1 MSEGRLLCGHHK
13 GCKAVESGFFVAF
26 TGFCLYIE
34 RKYSNNLPQIIEVS
48 LIPLRRLACTLF
60 FFLLLE
66 RLFLPDSFAGTPKF
80 LESGGS
86 APSGG
91 EASFLAPSSTRL
103 KIPLN
108 GYWTY
113 SLENGESGTLSLPSV
128 YDFTGKVDLQR
139 TFEIKPEDL
148 DRYQFHVVCYGSN
161 YSTDI
166 LVNGD
171 FLGNHQGGYTSYAQ
185 AIPREVLQPGK
196 ENLIRIV
203 VKNDLDA
210 RTTLPLRQPA
220 WGWRNY
226 GGVHRDLYLL
236 ATPRLFIKDAVVA
249 CDVAPNGLAARM
261 QVSPRIEGEESA
273 MLPSTSPDKP
283 AVLGMMVDVVEALS
297 GVSVAR
303 SPVVPLTREG
313 ESWKSGPVEAAM
325 QNPRLWSP
333 ESPDLYHVKC
343 LLVST
348 SGKDVTVLDELQ
360 VPVGVRTL
368 RIERGDFVLNGH
380 RLFVKGV
387 AWYEDHPSWG
397 NALPYEERERD
408 VVMMKNLGV
417 NTIRFVNHP
426 PHPAML
432 DLCDRH
438 GLLAMIDLPLSN
450 SPGAV
455 LAAESYEELAAG
467 MLREMVVRDR
477 NHPSVLAWGLGDE
490 IEASHRAARP
500 FVASMVQ
507 LVRSLDSRPTYL
519 ALRYGVQDSC
529 TDLVDLAA
537 VNIHLTDLKV
547 FKRGLED
554 WRSGHKNKPL
564 LVTKLGSEVQHENRK
579 GYNDP
584 YSQQAQARSF
594 LQRLDLVRTLDYDG
608 AVVWSF
614 NDWRGD
620 RPALTVH
627 VDDPWLHSMGLV
639 SERREKR
646 LAYDAVR
653 SVFRGEKP
661 SAYPAGSYSLRAP
674 IVYVL
679 SGFIILIAAAYLY
692 NVSRRFRENV
702 NRSTLNAYN
711 FFADVRDQH
720 GVSVLHTTSLGVINA
735 VACAIV
741 ASSVLF
747 HFRESLFLDNL
758 LSYVLVFDDLKAF
771 LIRLIW
777 DPLRFILIF
786 SPLVFLALV
795 LISGAVHILRVLMKS
810 RVFAYHAYTATVWST
825 TPLLA
830 FIPVGMILYRVMD
843 GKIYV
848 LPALVLIGLFLF
860 WVILRLLKGISII
873 YDIYPPK
880 VYLAGLAA
888 FAVFAGVLYVYYDLV
903 QSAPMY
909 LSFLYT
915 MVGSG
920 R

>member
-1 MSEGRLLCGHHK
+1 
-13 GCKAVESGFFVAF
+13 
-26 TGFCLYIE
+26 
-34 RKYSNNLPQIIEVS
+34 VS

-60 FFLLLE
+60 IFLLLE

-80 LESGGS
+80 LENGLSASLGGD
-86 APSGG
+86 
-91 EASFLAPSSTRL
+91 ASFLAPSSTRL

-113 SLENGESGTLSLPSV
+113 SLENGESGTVSLPSA
-128 YDFTGKVDLQR
+128 YDFTGKVDFQR
-139 TFEIKPEDL
+139 TFEIKAEDL
-148 DRYQFHVVCYGSN
+148 DRYQFHIVVYGSN
-161 YSTDI
+161 YSTD
-166 LVNGD
+166 LFVNGD
-171 FLGNHQGGYTSYAQ
+171 FLGNHQGGYTSYVQ
-185 AIPREVLQPGK
+185 TIPREILQPGK

-203 VKNDLDA
+203 VKNELDA
-210 RTTLPLRQPA
+210 RNSLPLRQSV

-226 GGVHRDLYLL
+226 GGVHRDIYLL
-236 ATPRLFIKDAVVA
+236 ATPRLFIKDAAVV
-249 CDVAPNGLAARM
+249 CDVVPNGTAARFV
-261 QVSPRIEGEESA
+261 VSPRVEGEENA
-273 MLPSTSPDKP
+273 MLPSTSPDKQ
-283 AVLGMMVDVVEALS
+283 AVLGMAIEVVEALS
-297 GVSVAR
+297 GLSVAR
-303 SPVVPLTREG
+303 SPVVPVVRDG
-313 ESWKSGPVEAAM
+313 ESWKSGRVEATL

-333 ESPDLYHVKC
+333 ESPDLYSVKC
-343 LLVST
+343 VLVST

-360 VPVGVRTL
+360 IPVGVRTL
-368 RIERGDFVLNGH
+368 SIERGDLVLNGH

-397 NALPYEERERD
+397 SALPYEERERD

-426 PHPAML
+426 PHPSML
-432 DLCDRH
+432 DLCDRY
-438 GLLAMIDLPLSN
+438 GLLAMIDLPLST

-467 MLREMVVRDR
+467 MLREMVMRDR

-490 IEASHRAARP
+490 IEASHPAARP

-537 VNIHLTDLKV
+537 VNVHLPDLKA
-547 FKRGLED
+547 FKRALEY

-564 LVTKLGSEVQHENRK
+564 LVTKVGSEVQPGNRK

-584 YSQQAQARSF
+584 FSEQAQARLF

-608 AVVWSF
+608 VVAWSF

-627 VDDPWLHSMGLV
+627 GDDPWAHSMGLV

-653 SVFRGEKP
+653 SVYRGEKP

-692 NVSRRFRENV
+692 NASRRFRENV

-711 FFADVRDQH
+711 FLADVRDQH
-720 GVSVLHTTSLGVINA
+720 GVSVFHTTYLGVIIS

-758 LSYVLVFDDLKAF
+758 LSYLLVFDDLKA
-771 LIRLIW
+771 LVIQLIW
-777 DPLRFILIF
+777 DPLRFILVL
-786 SPLVFLALV
+786 SPLVFLKLV
-795 LISGAVHILRVLMKS
+795 VLSGAVHLLRLLMKS

-830 FIPVGMILYRVMD
+830 FIPIGMILYRVMD

-848 LPALVLIGLFLF
+848 LPGLILIGLFLF
-860 WVILRLLKGISII
+860 WVSVRMLKGISII

-880 VYLAGLAA
+880 VYLSGLAT
-888 FAVFAGVLYVYYDLV
+888 FAVGGGVLYLYYDLV

>member
-1 MSEGRLLCGHHK
+1 
-13 GCKAVESGFFVAF
+13 
-26 TGFCLYIE
+26 
-34 RKYSNNLPQIIEVS
+34 VS
-48 LIPLRRLACTLF
+48 LIPLRRLASALF

-91 EASFLAPSSTRL
+91 EPSFLAPSSTRL
-103 KIPLN
+103 MIPLN

-113 SLENGESGTLSLPSV
+113 SLEDGQSGTISLPSSF
-128 YDFTGKVDLQR
+128 DFTGKVEFQR
-139 TFEIKPEDL
+139 TFEITPADL
-148 DRYQFHVVCYGSN
+148 DRYQFHVVCYGAN

-166 LVNGD
+166 WVNGE
-171 FLGNHQGGYTSYAQ
+171 FLGLHQGGYTSYAQ
-185 AIPREVLQPGK
+185 AIPREYLQPGK
-196 ENLIRIV
+196 ENVLRV
-203 VKNDLDA
+203 AVKNELDA

-226 GGVHRDLYLL
+226 GGVHRDIYLL
-236 ATPRLFIKDAVVA
+236 ATPRLFIRDAAVT
-249 CDVAPNGLAARM
+249 CDVAPNGLAARI
-261 QVSPRIEGEESA
+261 VVTSRLEGEQGA

-283 AVLGMMVDVVEALS
+283 AVLGMMVEVVEALS
-297 GVSVAR
+297 GVPVAR
-303 SPVVPLTREG
+303 SAVLPMTRTG
-313 ESWKSGPVEAAM
+313 ETWNTAPVEVTV

-333 ESPDLYHVKC
+333 ESPDLYTIRC
-343 LLVST
+343 LIVSAN
-348 SGKDVTVLDELQ
+348 GKENTVLDELLI
-360 VPVGVRTL
+360 PAGIRTL
-368 RIERGDFVLNGH
+368 RIERADLMLNGH

-387 AWYEDHPSWG
+387 TWYEDHPSWG

-426 PHPAML
+426 PHPVML
-432 DLCDRH
+432 DLCDRY

-455 LAAESYEELAAG
+455 LAADMYEVLAG
-467 MLREMVVRDR
+467 EMVREMVVRDR

-490 IEASHRAARP
+490 IEASHPAARP
-500 FVASMVQ
+500 FVTSMVQ

-519 ALRYGVQDSC
+519 AVRYGVQDSC
-529 TDLVDLAA
+529 TNLVDLAA
-537 VNIHLTDLKV
+537 VNIHLADLKG
-547 FKRGLED
+547 FKRALED

-564 LVTKLGSEVQHENRK
+564 LATKIGSEVQHENRK
-579 GYNDP
+579 GYSDP
-584 YSQQAQARSF
+584 FSQQAQARSI

-608 AVVWSF
+608 AVVWSY

-620 RPALTVH
+620 RPSLTVH
-627 VDDPWLHSMGLV
+627 GDDPWSHSMGLV

-653 SVFRGEKP
+653 SVFRGEKS

-720 GVSVLHTTSLGVINA
+720 GVSVLHTTYLGVINA

-758 LSYVLVFDDLKAF
+758 LSYLLVFDDVKAMM
-771 LIRLIW
+771 IRLIW

-786 SPLVFLALV
+786 SPMVFLALV
-795 LISGAVHILRVLMKS
+795 LISGAVHILRVLMRS
-810 RVFAYHAYTATVWST
+810 RVFAYHAYTVTVWST

-830 FIPVGMILYRVMD
+830 FIPVGMILYRVME
-843 GKIYV
+843 GRVYV
-848 LPALVLIGLFLF
+848 LPALVLISVFFL

-880 VYLAGLAA
+880 VYLAG
-888 FAVFAGVLYVYYDLV
+888 FAVFAVLAGMLYIYYDLV

-909 LSFLYT
+909 LSFLYS

>member
-1 MSEGRLLCGHHK
+1 M
-13 GCKAVESGFFVAF
+13 
-26 TGFCLYIE
+26 
-34 RKYSNNLPQIIEVS
+34 S
-48 LIPLRRLACTLF
+48 LIPLPRLASTLF

-66 RLFLPDSFAGTPKF
+66 LLFLPDSFAGTPKF

-86 APSGG
+86 APKGSD
-91 EASFLAPSSTRL
+91 ASFLAPSSTRL
-103 KIPLN
+103 KIPLD

-113 SLENGESGTLSLPSV
+113 SLENGQSGTISLPSSF
-128 YDFTGKVDLQR
+128 DFAGKVDFR
-139 TFEIKPEDL
+139 RKFEIKPEDL
-148 DRYQFHVVCYGSN
+148 DLYRFHVVCYGAN

-185 AIPREVLQPGK
+185 AIDREVLQPGT
-196 ENLIRIV
+196 ENVIQIV
-203 VKNDLDA
+203 VKNELDA
-210 RTTLPLRQPA
+210 RTTLPLRQPV

-226 GGVHRDLYLL
+226 GGVHRDIYLL
-236 ATPRLFIKDAVVA
+236 ATPRLFIKDVSVV
-249 CDVAPNGLAARM
+249 CEVAPNGLAARI
-261 QVSPRIEGEESA
+261 VATPLVEGEESA
-273 MLPSTSPDKP
+273 VLPSTSPDKP
-283 AVLGMMVDVVEALS
+283 AVLGMMVEVVEALS
-297 GVSVAR
+297 GVPAAR
-303 SPVVPLTREG
+303 SPVVPLTRSG
-313 ESWKSGPVEAAM
+313 GSWNTVPVEATV
-325 QNPRLWSP
+325 QSPHLWSP
-333 ESPDLYHVKC
+333 ESPDLYTIRC
-343 LLVST
+343 LIVST
-348 SGKDVTVLDELQ
+348 SGKEMIVLDELQ
-360 VPVGVRTL
+360 VPVGIRTL
-368 RIERGDFVLNGH
+368 KIERADLMLNGH

-387 AWYEDHPSWG
+387 TWYEDHPTWG

-426 PHPAML
+426 PHPSML
-432 DLCDRH
+432 DLCDRY

-455 LAAESYEELAAG
+455 LVPEAYGELAGG
-467 MLREMVVRDR
+467 MLREMVLRDR

-490 IEASHRAARP
+490 IEAAHPASRP
-500 FVASMVQ
+500 FVAAMVQ

-519 ALRYGVQDSC
+519 ALRYGVRDSC

-537 VNIHLTDLKV
+537 VNIHSTDNKG
-547 FKRGLED
+547 FKRALED

-564 LVTKLGSEVQHENRK
+564 LVTKIGSEVQHENRN

-584 YSQQAQARSF
+584 FSQQAQARS
-594 LQRLDLVRTLDYDG
+594 LQQRLDIVRALDYDG
-608 AVVWSF
+608 AVVWSY

-620 RPALTVH
+620 RPAMTVH
-627 VDDPWLHSMGLV
+627 GDDPWLHSMGVV

-653 SVFRGEKP
+653 SVFRGEKL

-679 SGFIILIAAAYLY
+679 SGFIILIAVAYLY

-720 GVSVLHTTSLGVINA
+720 GVSILHTTYLGLINA

-741 ASSVLF
+741 ISSVLF

-758 LSYVLVFDDLKAF
+758 LSYLLVFDDVKVVM
-771 LIRLIW
+771 IRLIW

-786 SPLVFLALV
+786 SPMIFLALV

-843 GKIYV
+843 GKVYV
-848 LPALVLIGLFLF
+848 LPALVLIGLFVF

-880 VYLAGLAA
+880 VYLAGLAVV
-888 FAVFAGVLYVYYDLV
+888 AVFAGVLYVYYDLL

-909 LSFLYT
+909 LSFLYS

>member
-1 MSEGRLLCGHHK
+1 L
-13 GCKAVESGFFVAF
+13 
-26 TGFCLYIE
+26 
-34 RKYSNNLPQIIEVS
+34 
-48 LIPLRRLACTLF
+48 
-60 FFLLLE
+60 FLLLE
-66 RLFLPDSFAGTPKF
+66 RLLLPDSFAGTPKF
-80 LESGGS
+80 LENGASSSG
-86 APSGG
+86 GG

-113 SLENGESGTLSLPSV
+113 SLEDGESGTVSV
-128 YDFTGKVDLQR
+128 PGAYDFTGKVDLQR

-148 DRYQFHVVCYGSN
+148 DRYQFHVVFYGSN
-161 YSTDI
+161 YSTDVF
-166 LVNGD
+166 VNGE
-171 FLGNHQGGYTSYAQ
+171 FLGNHQGGYTSYSQ

-196 ENLIRIV
+196 ENLIRVV

-210 RTTLPLRQPA
+210 RTTLPLRHPV

-226 GGVHRDLYLL
+226 GGVHRDVYLL
-236 ATPRLFIKDAVVA
+236 ATPRLFIKDAAVV
-249 CDVAPNGLAARM
+249 CEVAANGTAARFV
-261 QVSPRIEGEESA
+261 VSPRVEGVEKAIS
-273 MLPSTSPDKP
+273 LPASPDKQ
-283 AVLGMMVDVVEALS
+283 AVLGMTVEIVEALS
-297 GVSVAR
+297 GMPVAR
-303 SPVVPLTREG
+303 SPVVPVVREG
-313 ESWKSGPVEAAM
+313 ESWKSGQLEAAM

-333 ESPDLYHVKC
+333 ESPDLYRVKC
-343 LLVST
+343 VLVST

-360 VPVGVRTL
+360 IPVGVRTL
-368 RIERGDFVLNGH
+368 NIERGDLVLNGR

-397 NALPYEERERD
+397 NAIPYEERERD
-408 VVMMKNLGV
+408 VVLMKNLGA

-426 PHPAML
+426 PHPCML
-432 DLCDRH
+432 DLCDRY

-455 LAAESYEELAAG
+455 LAAESYQELAG
-467 MLREMVVRDR
+467 GILREMVMRDR

-490 IEASHRAARP
+490 VEVSHPAARP

-507 LVRSLDSRPTYL
+507 LVRSLDGRPTYL
-519 ALRYGVQDSC
+519 ALRYGVEDSC
-529 TDLVDLAA
+529 ADLVDLAA
-537 VNIHLTDLKV
+537 VNIHLTDLKA
-547 FKRGLED
+547 FKKALED

-564 LVTKLGSEVQHENRK
+564 LVTKVGSEVQHENRK

-584 YSQQAQARSF
+584 FSQQAQARSF
-594 LQRLDLVRTLDYDG
+594 LQRLDLMRTLDYDG
-608 AVVWSF
+608 VVVWSF

-627 VDDPWLHSMGLV
+627 GDDPWMHNMGLV
-639 SERREKR
+639 SDRREKR

-661 SAYPAGSYSLRAP
+661 AAYPAGSYSMHAP

-679 SGFIILIAAAYLY
+679 SGFVILILVAYLY
-692 NVSRRFRENV
+692 NASRRFRENV

-720 GVSVLHTTSLGVINA
+720 GISVFHTTSLGVIVS
-735 VACAIV
+735 VACAIM

-747 HFRESLFLDNL
+747 RFRESLFLDNV
-758 LSYVLVFDDLKAF
+758 LSYLLVFDDLKVF
-771 LIRLIW
+771 VIRLIW
-777 DPLRFILIF
+777 DPLRFVLVF
-786 SPLVFLALV
+786 SPLIFLALV
-795 LISGAVHILRVLMKS
+795 VLAGAVHLLRLLMKS

-830 FIPVGMILYRVMD
+830 FIPVGMILYKVMD
-843 GKIYV
+843 GKIYI
-848 LPALVLIGLFLF
+848 LAALVFISVFLF
-860 WVILRLLKGISII
+860 WVILRLFKGISII

-880 VYLAGLAA
+880 VYLAGLA
-888 FAVFAGVLYVYYDLV
+888 VFALGVGVLYVYYDLV

>member
-1 MSEGRLLCGHHK
+1 
-13 GCKAVESGFFVAF
+13 
-26 TGFCLYIE
+26 
-34 RKYSNNLPQIIEVS
+34 VS
-48 LIPLRRLACTLF
+48 LIPLRRLASTLF

-86 APSGG
+86 APLGG

-113 SLENGESGTLSLPSV
+113 SLEDGQSGTVSLPSSF
-128 YDFTGKVDLQR
+128 DFTGKVEFQR
-139 TFEIKPEDL
+139 QFEITPEDL
-148 DRYQFHVVCYGSN
+148 ERHQFHVVCYGAN

-166 LVNGD
+166 WVNGE
-171 FLGNHQGGYTSYAQ
+171 FFGTHSGGYTSYAQ
-185 AIPREVLQPGK
+185 AIGGEYLQPGK
-196 ENLIRIV
+196 ENIIRIV

-226 GGVHRDLYLL
+226 GGVHRDIYLL
-236 ATPRLFIKDAVVA
+236 ATPRLFIKDAAVV
-249 CDVAPNGLAARM
+249 CEVAPNGLAARIM
-261 QVSPRIEGEESA
+261 VTPQIEGEA
-273 MLPSTSPDKP
+273 PTIPPSTSPDKLAGP
-283 AVLGMMVDVVEALS
+283 GMMIEVVEALS
-297 GVSVAR
+297 GVPVAR
-303 SPVVPLTREG
+303 SAVLPMTRTG
-313 ESWKSGPVEAAM
+313 ESWNTGPVEATI

-333 ESPDLYHVKC
+333 ESPDLYTVRC
-343 LLVST
+343 LLVSP
-348 SGKDVTVLDELQ
+348 SGKDVTVLDEVL
-360 VPVGVRTL
+360 VPFGLRTL
-368 RIERGDFVLNGH
+368 KIERADLMLNGH

-387 AWYEDHPSWG
+387 TWYEDHPSWG

-426 PHPAML
+426 PHPSML
-432 DLCDRH
+432 DLCDRY

-455 LAAESYEELAAG
+455 LAADTYEDLAGG

-490 IEASHRAARP
+490 IEASHPASRP
-500 FVASMVQ
+500 FVRSMVQ

-519 ALRYGVQDSC
+519 ALRYGVRDSC

-537 VNIHLTDLKV
+537 VNISIADLKI
-547 FKRGLED
+547 FKRALED

-564 LVTKLGSEVQHENRK
+564 LVTKTGSEVQHENRK
-579 GYNDP
+579 GYSDP
-584 YSQQAQARSF
+584 FSQQAQARS
-594 LQRLDLVRTLDYDG
+594 LQQRLDLVRTLDYDG
-608 AVVWSF
+608 AVVWSY

-627 VDDPWLHSMGLV
+627 GDDPWSHSMGLV

-646 LAYDAVR
+646 LSYDAVR
-653 SVFRGEKP
+653 SVYRGEKA
-661 SAYPAGSYSLRAP
+661 SAYPAGLYSLRAP

-702 NRSTLNAYN
+702 NRSILNAYN

-720 GVSVLHTTSLGVINA
+720 AVSALHTTSLGLINA

-758 LSYVLVFDDLKAF
+758 LSYLLVFDDVKAVM
-771 LIRLIW
+771 IRLIW
-777 DPLRFILIF
+777 DPLRFILVF
-786 SPLVFLALV
+786 SPILFLVLV

-843 GKIYV
+843 GRVYV
-848 LPALVLIGLFLF
+848 VPALVFISVFVF

-880 VYLAGLAA
+880 VYLAGFAA
-888 FAVFAGVLYVYYDLV
+888 FALLAGVLYVYYDLV

-909 LSFLYT
+909 LSFLFS